1 MVERY
6 GFGKAHSGE
15 RTVPQTSSLPWDA
28 WYADDQAG
36 SGGSQGDF
44 AGGDWGP

>member
-1 MVERY
+1 MVERC

-28 WYADDQAG
+28 MCADDRAG
-36 SGGSQGDF
+36 SGGSQANF
-44 AGGDWGP
+44 AGGDWEP